1 MTEIELNVLFNITPE
16 RIQNV
21 YSLNSG
27 KNVREIQKIIKIFEI
42 ANKQRSISKSISA
55 RSLAPFREILISN
68 N

>member
-21 YSLNSG
+21 YSLDG
-27 KNVREIQKIIKIFEI
+27 KNVREIQKIVKIFEI
-42 ANKQRSISKSISA
+42 ANQQRSISKSISA
-55 RSLAPFREILISN
+55 RSLAPFKEILISN

>member
-21 YSLNSG
+21 YSLDG

-42 ANKQRSISKSISA
+42 ANQQRSISKSISA
-55 RSLAPFREILISN
+55 RSLAPFKEILISN

>member
-21 YSLNSG
+21 YSLDSG